1 MRNVFFTLM
10 SVVCLGACVS
20 LPEEKSDLKLW
31 FSTPADATVADS
43 PNGWDDD
50 KEWVKALPLGN
61 GSLGAM
67 VFGDVNQ
74 ERIQL
79 NEETMWSGSQQAC
92 DNPDAAQHLDRIK
105 ELLFAGKFKEATEL
119 TNRTQICEGFG
130 SGHGNGSTVPFG
142 CYQTLGDLWIDF
154 GNKGKFSDY
163 RRELDLVNA
172 IARVT
177 YKQDGAT
184 YQREIFVSQPDQ
196 VLVMKLTTD
205 NPNGLSFTCRINRP
219 ECYQTH
225 TEEDQLVMSGSLND
239 GKRRKRF
246 AVYG

>member
-1 MRNVFFTLM
+1 MDVNCLFGSLCFT
-10 SVVCLGACVS
+10 AK
-20 LPEEKSDLKLW
+20 EKSDLKLW

-79 NEETMWSGSQQAC
+79 MKRRCGLVVIRHVIIRRQLNIWTNQRAVICW
-92 DNPDAAQHLDRIK
+92 
-105 ELLFAGKFKEATEL
+105 KFKEATEL
-119 TNRTQICEGFG
+119 TNWTQICRGVG

-154 GNKGKFSDY
+154 GNKGKFF
-163 RRELDLVNA
+163 LIIVVN
-172 IARVT
+172 
-177 YKQDGAT
+177 
-184 YQREIFVSQPDQ
+184 
-196 VLVMKLTTD
+196 
-205 NPNGLSFTCRINRP
+205 
-219 ECYQTH
+219 
-225 TEEDQLVMSGSLND
+225 
-239 GKRRKRF
+239 
-246 AVYG
+246 